1 MEQNK
6 SIFKKIVDILVWVLI
21 FTLFGIA
28 IVNKPTILL
37 WIGLYVLCQ
46 YIVNYLDKNNFTD

>member
-28 IVNKPTILL
+28 IVSEPTILL